1 MKRLRRPVVFAAV
14 SIGVLSCGIAQAA
27 SITAWNTGNV
37 DVGDNPAVIG
47 DTGFSVVYDRA
58 FPAAG
63 AMSNG
68 RIAFT
73 PPEAVSP
80 GIKVQPESY
89 SRGVDLSGCLMT
101 SNPGA
106 VCTSPFQSG
115 KRIKQQMTGLGPV
128 DLVFDIAN
136 DGTESTYQVFHR
148 LINLTGQDLDGFKI
162 ELGFGIGSDFTAA
175 TSGDNLMF
183 STGFA
188 AMPSGSGPAST
199 QYPFGLFGEAA
210 DNPNFTLDG
219 FFEPE
224 RTGFVDIF
232 DDATSPTVLASD
244 GYFGP
249 YPEYFGNW
257 LSQDDVPLGAFWD
270 DDGDPT
276 TDALLMAW
284 LTDGVWEAR
293 RAVDGDE
300 AISIAPETFDDFD
313 ALVADL
319 GLGAALF
326 QDDIEDLANL
336 NVNFAIQLGDLGD
349 RTSFTM
355 RTTVSPAP
363 IPLPA
368 AAPLLVGAVTALAAL
383 RRRKARIA

>member
-1 MKRLRRPVVFAAV
+1 
-14 SIGVLSCGIAQAA
+14 
-27 SITAWNTGNV
+27 
-37 DVGDNPAVIG
+37 
-47 DTGFSVVYDRA
+47 
-58 FPAAG
+58 
-63 AMSNG
+63 
-68 RIAFT
+68 
-73 PPEAVSP
+73 
-80 GIKVQPESY
+80 
-89 SRGVDLSGCLMT
+89 MT
-101 SNPGA
+101 SNPDA

-128 DLVFDIAN
+128 DLVFDIDN
-136 DGTESTYQVFHR
+136 DGTESTYQVYHR
-148 LINLTGQDLDGFKI
+148 LINLTGQELDGFKI
-162 ELGFGIGSDFTAA
+162 ELGFGVGSDFTAA
-175 TSGDNLMF
+175 TSADNLIF
-183 STGFA
+183 STGFS

-199 QYPFGLFGEAA
+199 QYPFGLFGDAA
-210 DNPNFTLDG
+210 DNPNFSLDG

-232 DDATSPTVLASD
+232 DDAISPTVLSSD

-257 LSQDDVPLGAFWD
+257 LSQDAVPLGAFWD

-284 LTDGVWEAR
+284 FTDGVWEAR
-293 RAVDGDE
+293 RAVEDGE
-300 AISIAPETFDDFD
+300 AISTAPETFADFD
-313 ALVADL
+313 ALVAGL

-326 QDDIEDLANL
+326 EDDIEDLANL

-368 AAPLLVGAVTALAAL
+368 GAPLLVGAVAALATL
-383 RRRKARIA
+383 RRRTARRA